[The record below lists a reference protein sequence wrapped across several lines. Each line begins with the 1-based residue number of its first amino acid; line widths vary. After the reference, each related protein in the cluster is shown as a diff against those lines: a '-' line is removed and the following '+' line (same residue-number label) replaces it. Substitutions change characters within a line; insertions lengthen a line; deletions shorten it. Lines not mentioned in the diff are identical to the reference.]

1 MSQTVI
7 SFKLLSGEEVMG
19 RLVEELDTII
29 KLEKVRSVQMV
40 QQGPQQMGMA
50 IIPYSATNIDGVI
63 PFRKT
68 ALSTDPMTPSD
79 ETEKLYMQQ
88 TTTIALAP

>member
-1 MSQTVI
+1 MSQVI

-19 RLVEELDTII
+19 RLVNEIDTTIT
-29 KLEKVRSVQMV
+29 LEKVRSVQMV

-50 IIPYSATNIDGVI
+50 IIPYSATVIDGEI
-63 PFRKT
+63 PFRKS
-68 ALSTDPMTPSD
+68 AMSTDTMTPSD

-88 TTTIALAP
+88 TTSIDLAP

>member
-1 MSQTVI
+1 MSKVI

-19 RLVEELDTII
+19 RLVEEWTDGI

-50 IIPYSATNIDGVI
+50 IIPYSATQIDGVI
-63 PFRKT
+63 PFRKS
-68 ALSTDPMTPSD
+68 AMSTDIITPSD
-79 ETEKLYMQQ
+79 ETEKLYLQQ
-88 TTTIALAP
+88 TTSIALAP